1 MIPLRGQV
9 YHVDLGEPVG
19 RKPVVV
25 VSNNT
30 RNRNLDTVLV
40 VRITTT
46 GKRAHLPSI
55 VPLSSADRLAGYAL
69 CDEIRLV
76 NRSRLDDAGTAL
88 TPRTMQAISAG
99 LRVALGLN

>member
-1 MIPLRGQV
+1 V
-9 YHVDLGEPVG
+9 YHVDLDEPVG
-19 RKPVVV
+19 RKPFVV

-46 GKRAHLPSI
+46 NKHAHLPSI
-55 VPLSSADRLAGYAL
+55 VPLGSADRLTGYAL

-76 NRSRLDDAGTAL
+76 NRQRLHDAGTAL
-88 TPRTMQAISAG
+88 TPRTMQAIGEG
-99 LRVALGLN
+99 LRVAFGLN